1 MEKKKSKNIAG
12 KILESTVIGSAA
24 KNENWTVNQ
33 KQNVFIKYIVMEPN
47 AVHPRAKG
55 TKINLELS
63 RGGCGKRNQP
73 TCCCHGFSQRVG
85 MNQNMPCIQYGDNS
99 TYTMEDHTQ
108 FWWL

>member
-1 MEKKKSKNIAG
+1 
-12 KILESTVIGSAA
+12 
-24 KNENWTVNQ
+24 
-33 KQNVFIKYIVMEPN
+33 MEPN

-85 MNQNMPCIQYGDNS
+85 MNQNMPCI
-99 TYTMEDHTQ
+99 
-108 FWWL
+108 